1 MQMQSLSGA
10 IAAVIFLTQNPDA
23 VNAQSCADAVG
34 VSIGKKPSSLPIV
47 EHTTGKGKVIRGVI
61 RTDLNHAQAKEIDPY
76 TFRKSG
82 GFFIREKYLSEMG
95 DVAFTPE
102 ASSVEGGVQKAQE
115 QTEEQKQAI
124 AQEQAAAKQEQ
135 ARARSAERLR
145 GVADKMLADAQ
156 GELGRERLTNTH
168 KRAREAASSIA
179 DATRASGIA
188 KTMGNL
194 ADAIASG
201 QADKLAGL
209 TSRTQVELLDSMLR
223 RAQYERWIAEGKN
236 HTEKERLKGS
246 PLTEQDVAFTKM
258 PEVFMHRG
266 HGRDIA
272 AALAGKKGYVKAS
285 AWAYSKIG
293 SAWSDDNVYTLS
305 PSEYDMAKTVIK
317 GMESVGKKQ
326 TVWQLVEGMA
336 RIDRLGRMGIK
347 NTNDLH
353 AALKEYLQFR
363 DGGIK
368 EDPVKAAERKL
379 VGQKVGIDFFPTP
392 KSLAQRMVELA
403 GIEQGDRVL
412 EPSAG
417 SGNIAD
423 AAKAA
428 GAKVDTIE
436 VSHQLR
442 ELLGLKGHTV
452 IGHDFEMEDYSG
464 RYYDAVLMN
473 PPFSDRKDALHIM
486 RAFDLLKKGGTL
498 VAIAG
503 EGVFFGS
510 DAKAVGFRDWL
521 KEHKAHIEKLPEGTF
536 MDKTLLAT
544 TGANAR
550 LIVMTRRTATGDV
563 TSDDHLQD
571 TGKGD
576 DLDRQI
582 AEAELAVKALD
593 EEISAA
599 TAIADNPDQR
609 TAQQLVSEG
618 FEPYRALGENGF
630 IESALQ
636 DKLYLGRRIASIRGR
651 NPTSDVVFIIDQ
663 RGDASIFIRHAQVN
677 PQSDDAFALAAQTEE
692 DRRQKEAADKAA
704 LAKEEQERIA
714 AERKAKADRDAA
726 DFQLTGSNRPADVAM
741 AAGQADLFSP
751 MTRGQKEAAK
761 NLPKAEDTISD
772 ADYAQV
778 VEAAKYLKDIVY
790 SLDNLLGDDK
800 RLLLSLSS
808 PLGKSGRDTILMD
821 TFGIDRNLAHTI
833 HNRMD
838 DSKPHKLR
846 DIDMTDAFDTFP
858 MLKKIIDD
866 VKEELRLRDERK
878 AAKEVKKAEPQAAG
892 AAGAD
897 DLKTDVVVDD
907 DLLEIG
913 KADTKKSPSDV
924 SYALRMDQQGVMPG
938 KLTYLNEY
946 IKTGRFSIDDVSASW
961 EKTRAYIRKKHGN
974 VVGLYRADAPK
985 NEHHP
990 DTTILLMG
998 DKKLASRFALDG
1010 RKMKRFR
1017 VSVDDIVGLNVTP
1030 SGYYEFL
1037 VKKPVQDE
1045 QAAGDDMDPNSPNYR
1060 YRDTGYVAAT
1070 RKEQAQSQIRIARD
1084 SGHQVTLQMID
1095 WEAIEENP
1103 RVAKELIIKSN
1114 LFGKVDWEALKAA
1127 GMTPEAGFLIDRV
1140 YASIAPEPEGEGTQ
1154 TRRNY
1159 ALALQSLRDRLESC
1173 KTVQQVTDVLEEV
1186 REELTGFQLSSDEE
1200 AEYTALDEQYSALVK
1215 EEQALEDQSKE
1226 PYSRQQQSWSEM
1238 LLLEREA
1245 DKRARRGWKPEPG
1258 SAEKIAAAKKQH
1270 ADDERVWRDI
1280 LNANKPRREEIRQQ
1294 RTELSKQRR
1303 TIKENAQKRNLMES
1317 PATLG
1322 WITFGKRFFSLLHWR
1337 RSSGSDTF
1345 AGHVVNAKAGR
1356 IGGWE
1361 WAEKDRATKTVKEP
1375 TKKEVRFHLKVTEQ
1389 FDRKGGKPV
1398 SVVTTEDLQKTFGL
1412 RHIVSGNWVLK
1423 DPLSAK
1429 FHVENAAG
1437 AFLDMGDML
1446 GIDPSVLGLGGRLAL
1461 GFGAFGKGNAGFG
1474 GAAAAHYDPTHR
1486 VINLTKMKGG
1496 GALGHEY
1503 FHALDNLIHEMVNG
1517 KVSEKGDQFV
1527 SITPELVPA
1536 GPLRDAFA
1544 ELRVAMLTGTVRLNE
1559 SITLKP
1565 NDKRLAAHNID
1576 TPRASPIAQAIKD
1589 AGGIEAAVMAV
1600 KTKLMPTDKRR
1611 EKIRNDWIR
1620 IAVAY
1625 YSPEG
1630 TTEVMVPTGP
1640 KVSSFKAEAVILD
1653 QGVTD
1658 KYWSQSNE
1666 MASRAFQAYLE
1677 DRLASAD
1684 RRNDYLSAYADN
1696 KHYVDPFEGDKKPF
1710 PEGEER
1716 KRINAAF
1723 DKMFDVIRSQQ
1734 ILEKAAANKPLMD
1747 AMFPDFDPES
1757 EIAEILSQLVA

>member
-1 MQMQSLSGA
+1 MPIKSLSAA
-10 IAAVIFLTQNPDA
+10 ISAVIALTSINSQA
-23 VNAQSCADAVG
+23 NAQAVADVIG
-34 VSIGKKPSSLPIV
+34 VSIASPQATGQSLPIV

-61 RTDLNHAQAKEIDPY
+61 RTDLSHAQAKEIDPY
-76 TFRKSG
+76 TFRKDNG
-82 GFFIREKYLSEMG
+82 YFIREKYLSEMG
-95 DVAFTPE
+95 DVAVTPE
-102 ASSVEGGVQKAQE
+102 SSSVEEGVQKAQE
-115 QTEEQKQAI
+115 QTEEQKQVI
-124 AQEQAAAKQEQ
+124 AQEQAVAKQEQ
-135 ARARSAERLR
+135 ARARAADRLR
-145 GVADKMLADAQ
+145 GVADKMLADAES
-156 GELGRERLTNTH
+156 ELGRERLTNTH

-201 QADKLAGL
+201 HADKLAGL

-223 RAQYERWIAEGKN
+223 SAQYQRWMAEGKN
-236 HTEKERLKGS
+236 HSEKERLKGS
-246 PLTEQDVAFTKM
+246 PLTEQDVAYTKM

-317 GMESVGKKQ
+317 GMDSIGKKQ
-326 TVWQLVEGMA
+326 TVLQLVEGMA
-336 RIDRLGRMGIK
+336 KIDRLSRMGIK
-347 NTNDLH
+347 NKNDLH

-436 VSHQLR
+436 VSYELR
-442 ELLGLKGHTV
+442 ALLGLKGHTV
-452 IGHDFEMEDYSG
+452 IGNDFEMEDYSG

-571 TGKGD
+571 AGG
-576 DLDRQI
+576 
-582 AEAELAVKALD
+582 AVVAADAQAD
-593 EEISAA
+593 EPVTDAV
-599 TAIADNPDQR
+599 ADP
-609 TAQQLVSEG
+609 VS
-618 FEPYRALGENGF
+618 P
-630 IESALQ
+630 
-636 DKLYLGRRIASIRGR
+636 
-651 NPTSDVVFIIDQ
+651 
-663 RGDASIFIRHAQVN
+663 
-677 PQSDDAFALAAQTEE
+677 DAFALAAQTEE
-692 DRRQKEAADKAA
+692 DLRQKEAADKAA

-714 AERKAKADRDAA
+714 AERKAKADREAA
-726 DFQLTGSNRPADVAM
+726 DFRLSGSDRPADVAI
-741 AAGQADLFSP
+741 AAGQTDLFAP
-751 MTRGQKEAAK
+751 KTRGQKEADK
-761 NLPKAEDTISD
+761 NLPKSEATISD

-790 SLDNLLGDDK
+790 SLDNLIGDDK

-821 TFGIDRNLAHTI
+821 AFGIARDLAHTI

-838 DSKPHKLR
+838 DRKPHKLR

-866 VKEELRLRDERK
+866 AKEELRLLDERK
-878 AAKEVKKAEPQAAG
+878 AAKDAKNA
-892 AAGAD
+892 
-897 DLKTDVVVDD
+897 T
-907 DLLEIG
+907 
-913 KADTKKSPSDV
+913 
-924 SYALRMDQQGVMPG
+924 
-938 KLTYLNEY
+938 LT
-946 IKTGRFSIDDVSASW
+946 
-961 EKTRAYIRKKHGN
+961 
-974 VVGLYRADAPK
+974 
-985 NEHHP
+985 
-990 DTTILLMG
+990 
-998 DKKLASRFALDG
+998 
-1010 RKMKRFR
+1010 
-1017 VSVDDIVGLNVTP
+1017 
-1030 SGYYEFL
+1030 
-1037 VKKPVQDE
+1037 
-1045 QAAGDDMDPNSPNYR
+1045 DDMDPNSPNYR

-1084 SGHQVTLQMID
+1084 SGQQVTLQMID

-1114 LFGKVDWEALKAA
+1114 LFGKVDWDALKSA

-1173 KTVQQVTDVLEEV
+1173 KTAQQVTDVLEEV

-1200 AEYTALDEQYSALVK
+1200 AEYTALQAQSSAVFK
-1215 EEQALEDQSKE
+1215 EEMALEDQSKG
-1226 PYSRQQQSWSEM
+1226 PYSKSQDSYYALRE
-1238 LLLEREA
+1238 LEREA

-1270 ADDERVWRDI
+1270 DDDERAWRDI
-1280 LNANKPRREEIRQQ
+1280 LNANKPRIEEIRQQ
-1294 RTELSKQRR
+1294 RTAISKQMR
-1303 TIKENAQKRNLMES
+1303 TIKENAQRRNLTES

-1345 AGHVVNAKAGR
+1345 AGHVVNARAGR

-1361 WAEKDRATKTVKEP
+1361 WAEKERATKTVKEP

-1398 SVVTTEDLQKTFGL
+1398 SVASTTDLQKAFGL

-1437 AFLDMGDML
+1437 AFMDMGDML
-1446 GIDPSVLGLGGRLAL
+1446 GIDPAVLGLGGRLAL

-1474 GAAAAHYDPTHR
+1474 GAAAAHYDPTNR

-1496 GALGHEY
+1496 GSLGHEY

-1600 KTKLMPTDKRR
+1600 KSKLIPTDKRR

-1677 DRLASAD
+1677 DRLAAAD
-1684 RRNDYLSAYADN
+1684 RQNDYLSAYADN
-1696 KHYVDPFEGDKKPF
+1696 KHYVNPFEGDKKPF

-1723 DKMFDVIRSQQ
+1723 DKMFEVIRSQQ

-1757 EIAEILSQLVA
+1757 EMTEILSRLVA